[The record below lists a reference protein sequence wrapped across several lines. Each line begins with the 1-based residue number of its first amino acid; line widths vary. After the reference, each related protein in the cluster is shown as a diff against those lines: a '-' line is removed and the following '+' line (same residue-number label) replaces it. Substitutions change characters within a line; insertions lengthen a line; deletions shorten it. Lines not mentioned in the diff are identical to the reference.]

1 MADKVEHLL
10 QNQNVRLHQEIKHNL
25 PIEYKL
31 QQTRQ
36 LTEPCC

>member
-1 MADKVEHLL
+1 MADKVEHFL
-10 QNQNVRLHQEIKHNL
+10 QNQDLEHLEIKHNL

-36 LTEPCC
+36 STEPCG